1 VIDYAGVL
9 WLASAP
15 LSVVRAT
22 AFGLSLLLLLQSLEL
37 ARCTRRSMVDAGVV
51 RSQIVGWAGFA
62 ACTLAVA
69 MLVVALAGG
78 LVEAIPFSAA
88 PFVAAVG
95 ALGVVLTLAAAV
107 RGAWRRQGISPR
119 STEVA

>member
-1 VIDYAGVL
+1 
-9 WLASAP
+9 
-15 LSVVRAT
+15 
-22 AFGLSLLLLLQSLEL
+22 
-37 ARCTRRSMVDAGVV
+37 
-51 RSQIVGWAGFA
+51 
-62 ACTLAVA
+62 